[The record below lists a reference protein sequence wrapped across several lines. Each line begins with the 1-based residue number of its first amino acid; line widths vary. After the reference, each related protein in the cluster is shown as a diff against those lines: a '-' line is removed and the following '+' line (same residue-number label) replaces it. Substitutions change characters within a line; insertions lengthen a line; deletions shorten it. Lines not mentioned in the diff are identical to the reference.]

1 MPAFDAG
8 DGLTVVL
15 ALLAAAGAWG
25 ASRQKILDLERRV
38 TAHDG
43 ARDEVIRLQ
52 EQVRAL
58 TEALKDLRED
68 LRQALRPERRA
79 GDARD

>member
-1 MPAFDAG
+1 VPAFDAG
-8 DGLTVVL
+8 DVLTVAL
-15 ALLAAAGAWG
+15 AVLAAAGGWG

-38 TAHDG
+38 AAHDG

-68 LRQALRPERRA
+68 LRLALRPERRP
-79 GDARD
+79 GEG